1 MAGDGALIR
10 LRDVSKR
17 YGDRLALHRV
27 DLSVV
32 AGRLLAV
39 VGPSGAGKTTLLN
52 VLLGW
57 EQADEGSVERAPAVE
72 PSDDGLIPWQAI
84 AVIPQQ
90 RGLLAD
96 LSILDNVHLP
106 CRLADGSHTLPGAAV
121 LAQLDRLELGRLG
134 DRYPDEVS
142 LGEQQRAS
150 VARALVVD
158 PAIVLADE
166 PTAHQDAASATL
178 VLRELRAATDGGAA
192 CVMVTHD
199 AAALRHADVVVE
211 AVSGAFRQLPNPSA
225 GARRHRR

>member
-1 MAGDGALIR
+1 MAAEGALVR
-10 LRDVSKR
+10 LRGVTKR
-17 YGDRLALHRV
+17 YGDRLALDRV
-27 DLSVV
+27 DLSV
-32 AGRLLAV
+32 APGRLLAV

-57 EQADEGSVERAPAVE
+57 EQADEGSVERAPAVGPGE
-72 PSDDGLIPWQAI
+72 DGLIPWRAI

-96 LSILDNVHLP
+96 LSIVENVDLP
-106 CRLADGSHTLPGAAV
+106 CRLAGTGPTASGATLR
-121 LAQLDRLELGRLG
+121 AQLERLGLGGLG

-150 VARALVVD
+150 VARALVLD

-166 PTAHQDAASATL
+166 PTAHQDAASARL
-178 VLRELRAATDGGAA
+178 VLGELRAATDAGAA

-199 AAALRHADVVVE
+199 PAALRHADVVVE
-211 AVSGAFRQLPNPSA
+211 ATSGAFRPLTEPSA
-225 GARRHRR
+225 RARWDRR